1 MKAKE
6 LAEQLLKYPDFEV
19 EFDIMTAKPTHDRPW
34 AEYQSYKV
42 VGIDGVANVSQV
54 IVLDIAEIYNDSEE
68 YV

>member
-1 MKAKE
+1 MTAKE
-6 LAEQLLKYPDFEV
+6 LAEQLLKNPDFEV

-42 VGIDGVANVSQV
+42 VGIDCVANVSQV
-54 IVLDIAEIYNDSEE
+54 VVLDIEEIYDDSEE